1 MLEGKCPKC
10 GNYYHGWALFNPRH
24 QSCPRCG
31 VGLEIT
37 EGGRRVSTG
46 YSPFDAER
54 YFVIQPDNVHPSQD
68 EDKDIQVP
76 NQPPHKSDMNDN

>member
-10 GNYYHGWALFNPRH
+10 GTDYHGWALLNPRH

-37 EGGRRVSTG
+37 EGSHRVSGG
-46 YSPFDAER
+46 YSPFGAER
-54 YFVIQPDNVHPSQD
+54 YFVIRPDNMPLSQD
-68 EDKDIQVP
+68 EDSSSQVK
-76 NQPPHKSDMNDN
+76 NQ